1 MPQSINLEDF
11 QKMLFMQQEEESE
24 ADIEALNARLK
35 EMSPEDIVARIKG
48 VVYRNLSTITLC
60 DQHYQELSMSEKLM
74 GDTTQQIFGGLL
86 DSLKWIC
93 MKHGL
98 DINAPYGDDTLIH
111 QVEDIQFGMP
121 LESSK
126 EEKSEEQEGVI
137 LQEESPAEEMFDW
150 TDITAKDE

>member
-1 MPQSINLEDF
+1 MEKQISLEDF
-11 QKMLFMQQEEESE
+11 QKMLMHQEEDTES
-24 ADIEALNARLK
+24 DIEALNARLK

-48 VVYRNLSTITLC
+48 IVYRNLSTITLC

-74 GDTTQQIFGGLL
+74 GDTTHQIFGGLL

-98 DINAPYGDDTLIH
+98 DINAAYGDDTLIH
-111 QVEDIQFGMP
+111 QVADLQFGVP

-126 EEKSEEQEGVI
+126 EEKSEEQEGI
-137 LQEESPAEEMFDW
+137 ISQEETPAESMFDW
-150 TDITAKDE
+150 SDITSKDE

>member
-1 MPQSINLEDF
+1 
-11 QKMLFMQQEEESE
+11 
-24 ADIEALNARLK
+24 
-35 EMSPEDIVARIKG
+35 
-48 VVYRNLSTITLC
+48 
-60 DQHYQELSMSEKLM
+60 
-74 GDTTQQIFGGLL
+74 
-86 DSLKWIC
+86 